1 MSDRVNLVAPACPVE
16 CLPYLPNVRAIQYK
30 LGPERLARLGN
41 SIVLRLPVLQIGIL
55 TFSFFKKR
63 SFRYENDDDRERRT
77 FVNDEPLLTIVND
90 EPSLTIVNDDPSL
103 MIINDDHFFQK
114 DRYSFSK
121 VQNEWVVFKND

>member
-1 MSDRVNLVAPACPVE
+1 MKTTTIVNDEP
-16 CLPYLPNVRAIQYK
+16 
-30 LGPERLARLGN
+30 
-41 SIVLRLPVLQIGIL
+41 
-55 TFSFFKKR
+55 
-63 SFRYENDDDRERRT
+63 

-121 VQNEWVVFKND
+121 VQNEWVVFKNDWKTKQKNYRLTIVFKND